1 MADSPDSGGGGVPTY
16 QPDFIHELF
25 WAQIQRMFSAELQRA
40 GAKMGTVAI
49 TPTGPTVLVLVDGT
63 STARPYPRVGGRRF
77 SVGQRVVVVPV
88 NGKPVVVGGV
98 LTGTGLNNEGVIDT
112 PDLASGAVLGALTRD
127 GVSFVPPDNSVTYA
141 MILKGS
147 LLGAASVGAGGTVFA
162 EGTIG
167 SRDIGAG
174 QVTNAKIESVQASK
188 ITGTITV
195 AAGNITGRIGS
206 NQIGDVGAGGAGVLG
221 GNIGND
227 AVGNRNLQEDS
238 VDQRVLANDSVG
250 WQNCTLALQQIIKKA
265 GKGKGKT
272 KPTPAAGAVWTAV
285 QPEYFPGDHDPGWD

>member
-1 MADSPDSGGGGVPTY
+1 MSDPPDSGGGGVPAY

-40 GAKMGTVAI
+40 GAKMGTVSI

-63 STARPYPRVGGRRF
+63 STARPYPRVAGRRF
-77 SVGQRVVVVPV
+77 SVGQRVVVVSV

-98 LTGTGLNNEGVIDT
+98 LTGTGIANEGVIDT
-112 PDLASGAVLGALTRD
+112 PDLARGAVMGALTRD
-127 GVSFVPPDNSVTYA
+127 GVTFIPANRSLTYIQMA
-141 MILKGS
+141 VGGLRGS
-147 LLGAASVGAGGTVFA
+147 AVDGDQSIFQQGS
-162 EGTIG
+162 IG
-167 SRDIGAG
+167 SRDIGEG
-174 QVTNAKIESVQASK
+174 QITNSKIDSVNASK
-188 ITGTITV
+188 ITGTISV

-206 NQIGDVGAGGAGVLG
+206 GQIGDVGSPGGAGVLG

-250 WQNCTLALQQIIKKA
+250 FQNCTAALQQMIKKA

-272 KPTPAAGAVWTAV
+272 KPAPAQLTWQPV
-285 QPEYFPGDHDPGWD
+285 QPEYFPNDNDPGWD